1 MELLNIK
8 GAKMFKKIAVVAD
21 HRGEDYKKFVVDALK
36 SNNIDYVLPDYD
48 TGADNDYPDVVK
60 AVYKLYKTKQVDG
73 LILLCGTGVGMM
85 IGANKCKGIRCV
97 WAATEDVA
105 AFGRIHE
112 DCNALAMGVNYADQT
127 LGYSVKLTKQK
138 IEKIVTTFVTTK
150 FGGGR
155 HARRVE
161 KLNKI

>member
-1 MELLNIK
+1 
-8 GAKMFKKIAVVAD
+8 MFKKIAIVAD
-21 HRGEDYKKFVVDALK
+21 HRGEDYKKYVTSALERE
-36 SNNIDYVLPDYD
+36 NIQYVLPAYD

-60 AVYKLYKTKQVDG
+60 MVYKLYKTGEVDG

-97 WAATEDVA
+97 WAASPDVA

-112 DCNALAMGVNYADQT
+112 DCNALALGVNYADAT
-127 LGYSVKLTKQK
+127 TGYSVSLSKQK
-138 IEKIVTTFVTTK
+138 IQQIVQAFVSTA

-161 KLNKI
+161 KLNKL

>member
-1 MELLNIK
+1 
-8 GAKMFKKIAVVAD
+8 MFKKIAIVAD
-21 HRGEDYKKFVVDALK
+21 HRGEDYKKYVADALK
-36 SNNIDYVLPDYD
+36 KANVEYMLPVYD

-85 IGANKCKGIRCV
+85 IGANKCKNIRCV
-97 WAATEDVA
+97 LASTPDVA

-112 DCNALAMGVNYADQT
+112 DCNALALGVNYSDES
-127 LGYSVKLTKQK
+127 LGYSVKLSRQK
-138 IEKIVTTFVTTK
+138 IESIVTVFVNTS

-155 HARRVE
+155 HARRVD
-161 KLNKI
+161 KLNKL